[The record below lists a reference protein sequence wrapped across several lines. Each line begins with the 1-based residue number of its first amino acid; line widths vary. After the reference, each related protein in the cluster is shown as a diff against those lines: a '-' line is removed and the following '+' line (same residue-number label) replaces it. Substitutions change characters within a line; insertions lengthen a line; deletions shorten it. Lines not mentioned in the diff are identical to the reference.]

1 MHLKFELLCSF
12 YWKKMTNSPIFQR
25 HARQPASLPGG
36 WGEGTCQPSLASR
49 LLLLTLASPGQF
61 GCNHC
66 LLIIFVLA
74 HKVHI
79 LAVSLEF

>member
-49 LLLLTLASPGQF
+49 LLLLTLASPRQF

-79 LAVSLEF
+79 LAVS